1 MKMFKRVSALLLA
14 LVLVA
19 VGVLPVAAAEANG
32 VREKLGY
39 CTLYDNYIPQVY
51 GIDNNQNVELIV
63 GENTACVH
71 QELKKLHYNDIYPVY
86 YSMPSYTVSEEG
98 VISDGSFKL
107 AYSTVSGKSDY
118 VALQFDFKALKPGTV
133 KVKLTYFY
141 NYYLPYWI
149 PDYEYGNDW
158 AEANVTLTIH
168 VLEGTVQT
176 YTLSYDPNGGN
187 YTPESKTATNNL
199 GYADFQIDYNYPRKD
214 GYIFKGWGDSAD
226 ATEAKYQPQG
236 TIRVDASEPNKT
248 IYAVWEQE
256 PDTRPVYHLSY
267 DANGGR
273 DAPAMQTL
281 RVNGYVATFL
291 ASSEIPVRDG
301 YLFKGWSWS
310 PAADK
315 AGYAC
320 GDHVRLS
327 IDVPD
332 RTLYAVWE
340 KNPDPG
346 YTYSLTYDRSGYY
359 YVDGMPEN
367 ESLTTTAT
375 SHEFTVSNVIPTLE
389 DYTFLG
395 WALTRDA
402 TEVVY
407 KGGETITLNPETRS
421 ETLYAVWEKVSQHKY
436 TYKLHF
442 ETKIEGYSL
451 SRYYFKS
458 EPSIA
463 AIVDDYYP
471 DRNGYALV
479 GWADSWDATTATYFQ
494 GDAVTLTKDAPE
506 KTIYAVWEKGFALL
520 YDANASYN
528 VTSVPRYQS
537 VPSAASSYELTVTS
551 EIPVR
556 RGYNFLGWALTK
568 DATEALYKGGDKIT
582 LNTEDSCV
590 TLYAVW
596 EDRTSPKKSEPGMKK
611 TADVDTLCRGQEVNF
626 TLTSN
631 VPGYLGEYLDLPEVP
646 DPEIVTPNIVAQRGR
661 YDLKIHDL
669 MDVDLNYKEGSL
681 AVTVNDV
688 VLTEEQYE
696 KTITKNDDGTTS
708 FLISMDLVRL
718 CKEGVFTVQDIENA
732 PKIVVTYT
740 ASLDMTALAG
750 EYLNKAWASYPD
762 PDRIGADEVEK
773 DSRTIYLY
781 LNVYGIQV
789 FKYDQEGN
797 TPLEGAEFRLLAA
810 DRTTVL
816 AENIRTRENGY
827 LIFDGLA
834 AGTYYVEETKAPAG
848 YVKSDVAMEVVLPG
862 KDDAEINIATCR
874 FANAPIPHTGGEGTT
889 RFLILGSALM
899 GAAIALYLAS
909 QKKRSFQA

>member
-1 MKMFKRVSALLLA
+1 MKMLKRVSALLLA

-39 CTLYDNYIPQVY
+39 CTLYDNYIPQSY
-51 GIDNNQNVELIV
+51 HIDNNSNVELIV

-71 QELKKLHYNDIYPVY
+71 QELKQLYYNDFYPVY

-133 KVKLTYFY
+133 TVHLTYFY
-141 NYYLPYWI
+141 NYYLPYWD
-149 PDYEYGNDW
+149 PDYDLGTDW
-158 AEANVTLTIH
+158 YQANVTLNIS

-176 YTLSYDPNGGN
+176 YTLSYDPNGGS
-187 YTPESKTATNNL
+187 YTPEPQTATNNL
-199 GYADFQIDYNYPRKD
+199 GYADFTVAYDRSGRD
-214 GYIFKGWGDSAD
+214 GYIFKGWGDTPD
-226 ATEAKYQPQG
+226 DTEAKYQPNG

-256 PDTRPVYHLSY
+256 PDTRPVFTLSY
-267 DANGGR
+267 DANGGTG
-273 DAPAMQTL
+273 APAMQTIRSYGSRITF
-281 RVNGYVATFL
+281 RV
-291 ASSEIPVRDG
+291 SSEVPVRDG
-301 YLFKGWSWS
+301 YLFKGWAMI
-310 PAADK
+310 PAATK
-315 AGYAC
+315 AGYVG
-320 GDHVRLS
+320 GDTIFVTNK
-327 IDVPD
+327 VPN

-346 YTYSLTYDRSGYY
+346 YTYSLIYDSNSYW
-359 YVDGMPEN
+359 VDGMPEN

-375 SHEFTVSNVIPTLE
+375 SHEFTVSNVTPTLD
-389 DYTFLG
+389 DYRFLG
-395 WALTRDA
+395 WADTADA
-402 TEVVY
+402 TEAVY

-421 ETLYAVWEKVSQHKY
+421 KTLYAVWEALPQY
-436 TYKLHF
+436 RY
-442 ETKIEGYSL
+442 IL
-451 SRYYFKS
+451 SYNRGN
-458 EPSIA
+458 
-463 AIVDDYYP
+463 DYYARSEQHSSVESSYTFIIDEYYP
-471 DRNGYALV
+471 KKDGYVLM
-479 GWADSWDATTATYFQ
+479 GWADSPNATTAIYFS
-494 GDAVTLTKDAPE
+494 GDAITLTKDAPE
-506 KTIYAVWEKGFALL
+506 KTLYAVWEKGYALI
-520 YDANASYN
+520 YDTNTYDYFR
-528 VTSVPRYQS
+528 VTGMPRYQGAVTT
-537 VPSAASSYELTVTS
+537 VPSYEFTVASET
-551 EIPVR
+551 PVR
-556 RGYNFLGWALTK
+556 PGYNFLGWGDT
-568 DATEALYKGGDKIT
+568 DGATEVVYKGGDKIT
-582 LNTEDSCV
+582 LNTENPSK

-596 EDRTSPKKSEPGMKK
+596 EDRTSPKRSEPGIKK
-611 TADVDTLCRGQEVNF
+611 TADVTSLGRGQEVNF

-661 YDLKIHDL
+661 YDLKIHDE
-669 MDVDLNYKEGSL
+669 MDEDLNYKEGSL
-681 AVTVNDV
+681 AVTVNNV

-696 KTITKNDDGTTS
+696 KTITKNDYGETS
-708 FLISMDLVRL
+708 FLISMDLVQL

-740 ASLDMTALAG
+740 ATLDMTACAG
-750 EYLNKAWASYPD
+750 ECRNVAWVSYPD
-762 PDRIGADEVEK
+762 PDQTGADAGEK
-773 DSRTIYLY
+773 ETGYGVVTLD
-781 LNVYGIQV
+781 VYGIQV

-797 TPLEGAEFRLLAA
+797 TPLEGAEFRVLAA

-827 LIFDGLA
+827 LLFDGLA
-834 AGTYYVEETKAPAG
+834 AGTYYVEETKAPEG

-862 KDDAEINIATCR
+862 KADEEINVATCR

-889 RFLILGSALM
+889 RSLILGSALM
-899 GAAIALYLAS
+899 GMAVALYLAS